1 MKEFID
7 FFFQPYYAS
16 STLDVLIELVAV
28 SFGITSVIFA
38 KNENILVF
46 PTGIISTILY
56 IIICYKFILYGDML
70 INIYYTLM
78 SLYGWYVW
86 SFKVSGEN
94 VVITT
99 SKKDDVAKSIF
110 IFLSTIVIISCIYV
124 YFDRMRNMTDYLDT
138 FTSAIFFTAMWLMA
152 NKKIEH
158 WIFWII
164 GNLISIPLYFVKGL
178 GFSSIQFTIFLIL
191 AIIGYMEWKKN
202 LIK

>member
-16 STLDVLIELVAV
+16 STLDVLIELIAV
-28 SFGITSVIFA
+28 SFGIASVIFA

>member
-16 STLDVLIELVAV
+16 STLDVLLELIAV
-28 SFGITSVIFA
+28 SFIIIFA

-99 SKKDDVAKSIF
+99 SKKDDVVKSIF

-138 FTSAIFFTAMWLMA
+138 FTTAIFFTAMWLMA